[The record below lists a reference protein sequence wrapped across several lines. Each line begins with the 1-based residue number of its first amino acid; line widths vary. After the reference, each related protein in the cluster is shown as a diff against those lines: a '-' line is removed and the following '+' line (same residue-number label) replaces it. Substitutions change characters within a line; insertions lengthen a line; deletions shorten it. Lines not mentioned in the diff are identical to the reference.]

1 MNKCVLM
8 GRITKDLEVRR
19 TSTNKSVL
27 DFSVACNE
35 GKTRDGREI
44 VEFVNVQAWENQAD
58 TIAKYFSK
66 GDKIMVEGRIR
77 TASYDGQNGKVY
89 RTYVQL
95 ERFEFCGS
103 KKTRDIHVGLDTE
116 PVHTEVPNDTEQ
128 NLAKNF
134 GGYTTMNEEYIET
147 DELPFY

>member
-8 GRITKDLEVRR
+8 GNITKDLEIRR

-27 DFSVACNE
+27 DFSIACNE
-35 GKTRDGREI
+35 GKTRDGNEI
-44 VEFVNVQAWENQAD
+44 VEFVNIQAWESQAE

-66 GDKIMVEGRIR
+66 GDKIMVEGKIR
-77 TASYDGQNGKVY
+77 TTSYDGQNGKVY
-89 RTYVQL
+89 KTYVQL

-103 KKTRDIHVGLDTE
+103 RKTRDIHVGLETE
-116 PVHTEVPNDTEQ
+116 PKEEPTEDNM
-128 NLAKNF
+128 AKNF

>member
-8 GRITKDLEVRR
+8 GNITKDLEIRR

-27 DFSVACNE
+27 DFSIACNE
-35 GKTRDGREI
+35 GKTRDGRDI
-44 VEFVNVQAWENQAD
+44 VEFVNIQAWENQAE

-66 GDKIMVEGRIR
+66 GDKIMVEGKIR
-77 TASYDGQNGKVY
+77 TTSYDGQNGKVY
-89 RTYVQL
+89 KTYVQL

-103 KKTRDIHVGLDTE
+103 RKTRDIHVGLETE
-116 PVHTEVPNDTEQ
+116 PKEEPTEDNM
-128 NLAKNF
+128 AKNF
-134 GGYTTMNEEYIET
+134 GGCTTMNEEYIET

>member
-8 GRITKDLEVRR
+8 GNITKDLEVRR

-27 DFSVACNE
+27 DFSIACNE

-66 GDKIMVEGRIR
+66 GDKIMVEGKIR
-77 TASYDGQNGKVY
+77 TTSYDGQNGKVY

-103 KKTRDIHVGLDTE
+103 KKNFTRDIHVGLDE
-116 PVHTEVPNDTEQ
+116 PKEEPNDTEQ
-128 NLAKNF
+128 KLAKNF
-134 GGYTTMNEEYIET
+134 GGYTTMNEDCIET

>member
-1 MNKCVLM
+1 M
-8 GRITKDLEVRR
+8 GNITKDLEVRR

-35 GKTRDGREI
+35 GKTKDGRDI
-44 VEFVNVQAWENQAD
+44 VEFVNIQAWENQAE
-58 TIAKYFSK
+58 TIAKYFGK
-66 GDKIMVEGRIR
+66 GDKIMVEGKIR
-77 TASYDGQNGKVY
+77 TTSYDGQNGKVY
-89 RTYVQL
+89 KTYVQL

-103 KKTRDIHVGLDTE
+103 RKTRDNAGLDE
-116 PVHTEVPNDTEQ
+116 PKEEPNDTEQ

-134 GGYTTMNEEYIET
+134 GGYTTMNEDYIET

>member
-8 GRITKDLEVRR
+8 GNITKDLEVRR

-27 DFSVACNE
+27 AFSVACNE
-35 GKTRDGREI
+35 GKTRDGKDI
-44 VEFVNVQAWENQAD
+44 VEFVNIQAWENQAD

-66 GDKIMVEGRIR
+66 GDKIMVEGKIR
-77 TASYDGQNGKVY
+77 TSSYDGQNGKVY

-103 KKTRDIHVGLDTE
+103 RKTRDNAGLEEPKETE
-116 PVHTEVPNDTEQ
+116 TEQ
-128 NLAKNF
+128 NPAKNF